1 MNVMNLQTYLFRRVS
16 YWTGLCILIVLF
28 TAAVRGDDPLP
39 ELVEFNRDIRPIL
52 SDACFHCHGPDQ
64 AKRQADLRLDREES
78 ALAAHDGRR
87 PLVPRDLQASVL
99 YQRITSTDADLQM
112 PPPDSGHTLTRRQIE
127 LIRKWIEQGV
137 VWQKHWSFLP
147 PRRPEVP
154 TVQHANAV
162 RNPIDAFVLAQLERK
177 GLKPSEEADRNTLL
191 RRVTLDLTGLPPTP
205 DEVDAFLADN
215 SPQAY
220 ETVVDRLL
228 QSPRY
233 GERMAMR
240 WLDAARYA
248 DTSGYQT
255 DGERTMWRW
264 RDWVIAAYNDN
275 MPFDR
280 FTIEQLAGDLLPQP
294 TMDQRIATAFNRNH
308 RGNAEGGIIPEEYAV
323 EYVVDRVETTWTV
336 WLGLT
341 MGCARCHDHKFDPLS
356 QRDFY
361 QQFAFFNNVPEQ
373 GRAVKYGNS
382 PPLIKSPTLDEQ
394 AHLHA
399 VDARLADAQKRWNE
413 LATSLTAT
421 QSAWEAATIPDSLAD
436 WSVEGDVIA
445 HFDLNENL
453 SNLITKPQPAPK
465 SAPALLVDF
474 AASSSTTNGATSK
487 MVGGD
492 PEFSRGPLAGALDLN
507 GTQFVDAG
515 NVAEL
520 GFYDKFTLAAWI
532 RSTDVS
538 RGSIL
543 SRMTSEEQ
551 GSGYSLALSQGHLQ
565 LNLSSRWLDDALR
578 VEAATTLSA
587 GEWHHVCVTY
597 DGSRVAS
604 GIRLY
609 VDGVLQP
616 LTILLDELNQTFA
629 NKEPFRIGAGGSA
642 DQNYRGLIDEIR
654 VYTRVLSPDEVE
666 ALATP
671 DSIPGILTLPSAK
684 RTPAQARKL
693 QLYYLEQQ
701 APESLRTTRKA
712 LRTLQKERDE
722 LIESFPTT
730 MVMEELPTP
739 RETYVLI
746 RGEYNKPGERVMPG
760 VPASLSPWPDGL
772 RTDRLGLA
780 TWLMS
785 PENPLTARVAVNRF
799 WQMYFGNGIV
809 KTIEDFGS
817 QGDWPS
823 HPELL
828 DWLAAEFR
836 ESGWNIKNLQKL
848 IVMSATYRQSS
859 KFTPLLLQ
867 IDPENIWLARGP
879 RLRLSA
885 ETIRDQALFSSG
897 LLVEQ
902 LGGPSV
908 MPYQPGGLWEELS
921 ATPYVQGK
929 GVNLYRRSMY
939 TFWKRTVTPPSM
951 LAFDAST
958 REACTVRETRTNTP
972 LQALTLLNDKTFVEA
987 ARVLAQRVLHAETDP
1002 QRRLDLAFKLVLG
1015 RVPRPREREILAAG
1029 LIAYRARF
1037 ESDESAARK
1046 LVSTGESPCPP
1057 QLDIR
1062 ELAAYATLAGLI
1074 LNLDEAIVKE

>member
-16 YWTGLCILIVLF
+16 YWTVLCSLIVLF
-28 TAAVRGDDPLP
+28 NAAVRGDDPLP
-39 ELVEFNRDIRPIL
+39 EMVEFNRDIRPIL

-78 ALAAHDGRR
+78 ALAEHDGRR

-99 YQRITSTDADLQM
+99 YERITSTDADLQM

-233 GERMAMR
+233 GERMATR

-294 TMDQRIATAFNRNH
+294 TMEQRIATAFNRNH

-323 EYVVDRVETTWTV
+323 EYVVDRVETTWTI
-336 WLGLT
+336 WQGLT

-382 PPLIKSPTLDEQ
+382 PPLIKSPTLVEQ

-421 QSAWEAATIPDSLAD
+421 QSAWEAATMPDSLAD

-492 PEFSRGPLAGALDLN
+492 PLFAHGPVAGALDLN

-532 RSTDVS
+532 RPTDVS

-597 DGSRVAS
+597 DGSRAAS

-671 DSIPGILTLPSAK
+671 DSIPGILTRPSAQ
-684 RTPAQARKL
+684 RTPPQARKL

-701 APESLRTTRKA
+701 APESLRTAREA
-712 LRTLQKERDE
+712 LKTLQKERDE

-828 DWLAAEFR
+828 DWLATEFR

-859 KFTPLLLQ
+859 KFTPQLLQ

-885 ETIRDQALFSSG
+885 EAIRDQALFSSG

-929 GVNLYRRSMY
+929 GANLYRRSMY

-987 ARVLAQRVLHAETDP
+987 ARVLAQRVLQAETDP
-1002 QRRLDLAFKLVLG
+1002 QRRLDLAFKLVLS